1 VSSKSSGVDIL
12 VVDDEQVHRYMLC
25 TMFKEWGYNCIE
37 ADDGDTAVSV
47 IERRDFDAVLMDV
60 KMARMSG
67 LEAFARINELK
78 PALPVIIMTAYSSV
92 DDAVDLIKRGAH
104 DYLTKPLD
112 FERLKLTLMRALD
125 HHRVEERKRE
135 PRPEPGRLDTPI
147 IGNSA
152 EILELLDM
160 ISYVAPTEAT
170 VLITGESGTGK
181 ELVAETLHR
190 NSDRTAQPF
199 VKVNCAALAENLLE
213 SELFG
218 HEKGA
223 FTGADRQRDGTFVQ
237 ADGGTLFLDEIGE
250 TSAAM
255 QVKLLRVLQEGEL
268 QRVGGNQT
276 ISVDVRIIAA
286 TNRDLEEEV
295 EKGRFRED
303 LYYRLN
309 VVTLEVPPLRERQG
323 DVELLAERFIERF
336 AEKNRRTVE
345 SVSRECMQ
353 HLTAYPWP
361 GNVREL
367 ENAIERGVILMRGNH
382 LTEKSLP
389 LALQKH
395 FQENPQA
402 GAAKPATLQ
411 EAEKV
416 LIKQTLK
423 ETDGNKSEAA
433 RRLGITRKTLQN
445 KLQKYSE

>member
-1 VSSKSSGVDIL
+1 
-12 VVDDEQVHRYMLC
+12 M
-25 TMFKEWGYNCIE
+25 
-37 ADDGDTAVSV
+37 
-47 IERRDFDAVLMDV
+47 
-60 KMARMSG
+60 
-67 LEAFARINELK
+67 
-78 PALPVIIMTAYSSV
+78 
-92 DDAVDLIKRGAH
+92 
-104 DYLTKPLD
+104 
-112 FERLKLTLMRALD
+112 
-125 HHRVEERKRE
+125 
-135 PRPEPGRLDTPI
+135 
-147 IGNSA
+147 
-152 EILELLDM
+152 
-160 ISYVAPTEAT
+160 
-170 VLITGESGTGK
+170 
-181 ELVAETLHR
+181 
-190 NSDRTAQPF
+190 
-199 VKVNCAALAENLLE
+199 
-213 SELFG
+213 
-218 HEKGA
+218 
-223 FTGADRQRDGTFVQ
+223 
-237 ADGGTLFLDEIGE
+237 
-250 TSAAM
+250 
-255 QVKLLRVLQEGEL
+255 
-268 QRVGGNQT
+268 
-276 ISVDVRIIAA
+276 
-286 TNRDLEEEV
+286 
-295 EKGRFRED
+295 
-303 LYYRLN
+303 
-309 VVTLEVPPLRERQG
+309 VTLEVPPLRERQG